1 MRPCCCASAGD
12 DPLPRVRPRDDG
24 WGARSA
30 TRGKRSRDHRS
41 RRSML
46 SRGLIGKRPSLTR
59 RATVASEQL
68 IRDAPRSAVAQREE
82 IHALLRAEPMRPT
95 FTIVFG
101 CDGAGKT
108 IWSRQHRTRLPG
120 AVLRCRDSRRGRRRL
135 GPSGSAEAGGGVRRQ
150 PGRPGVRCAAGL
162 RRRERRPVLVE
173 RAIAAGYRVE
183 GVYLG
188 MTSPTINVERI
199 WRRVGGYPT
208 GHVVDDLEGLRGAA
222 SALPARP
229 AAGSPRLRPTR
240 ARGQQPRPDA
250 RDPAGVPAVVL
261 ERGRPVFEAR
271 VLAPWVAATLRLHG
285 D

>member
-1 MRPCCCASAGD
+1 M
-12 DPLPRVRPRDDG
+12 
-24 WGARSA
+24 
-30 TRGKRSRDHRS
+30 
-41 RRSML
+41 
-46 SRGLIGKRPSLTR
+46 
-59 RATVASEQL
+59 
-68 IRDAPRSAVAQREE
+68 EE

-108 IWSRQHRTRLPG
+108 IWSRQHRTRLPERFFD
-120 AVLRCRDSRRGRRRL
+120 VETL
-135 GPSGSAEAGGGVRRQ
+135 AEGVGGW
-150 PGRPGVRCAAGL
+150 GRPGP
-162 RRRERRPVLVE
+162 RRRAEEFVANLVDQAFATRQDFGVESAGPVLVE

-208 GHVVDDLEGLRGAA
+208 GHVVDDLEGLPGRHQH
-222 SALPARP
+222 SLRDLQQVLPVFDRLVLEDN
-229 AAGSPRLRPTR
+229 SPDRTP
-240 ARGQQPRPDA
+240 GI
-250 RDPAGVPAVVL
+250 PAGVPAVVL